1 MSKAAELANLIGNIN
16 MGGGGVNRNL
26 IINGAMNV
34 SQRGTSFASV
44 STGTFTLDRF
54 KRDFSHDGNV
64 TITQDSSGPEG
75 FANSLKVAVTT
86 ADTSLAAGQYENI
99 AHLIEAQN
107 LQNLAF
113 GTSDAKNITVSFYV
127 KSNKTGTY
135 AFNISQSDNSSKQ
148 ATLNY
153 TINSAN
159 TWERKSLTFTGDTS
173 GVINDDNGR
182 GLHLIWF
189 LAAGSTYNS
198 GSTSA
203 TFQTYDNA
211 NYAAG
216 QAVNVLDSTDNTWFL
231 TGVQLEVGQNETVF
245 EHEPFETTL
254 EKCER
259 YYQKS
264 YIHSEVPG
272 GNYNSGTG
280 TQKGINIVQSN
291 YNTTQNQQIY
301 LQQEFR
307 VKMRDAPTI
316 VYYNPYNGDTGKV
329 QHYSSGR
336 SHTVAS
342 AFQCENGFRI
352 GATSLDS
359 EGNNNGGDTYSFHFT
374 ADDEL

>member
-198 GSTSA
+198 GSASA
-203 TFQTYDNA
+203 TFQTYANA
-211 NYAAG
+211 DYAAG

-231 TGVQLEVGQNETVF
+231 TGCQLELGQNPTSF
-245 EHEPFETTL
+245 EHEPVERTL
-254 EKCER
+254 SKCER
-259 YYQKS
+259 YF
-264 YIHSEVPG
+264 
-272 GNYNSGTG
+272 
-280 TQKGINIVQSN
+280 QKGAFARRWTSN
-291 YNTTQNQQIY
+291 GSNEYNFFTHYYVTQ
-301 LQQEFR
+301 
-307 VKMRDAPTI
+307 MRATPTKTFSGGSFSNVI
-316 VYYNPYNGDTGKV
+316 SSTENASDELLSGVAMQLAYRANSADTDTFV
-329 QHYSSGR
+329 FGR
-336 SHTVAS
+336 DVT
-342 AFQCENGFRI
+342 F
-352 GATSLDS
+352 DS
-359 EGNNNGGDTYSFHFT
+359 E
-374 ADDEL
+374 L

>member
-182 GLHLIWF
+182 GLHLVWF

-198 GSTSA
+198 GSASA
-203 TFQTYDNA
+203 TFQTYANA
-211 NYAAG
+211 DYAAG

-231 TGVQLEVGQNETVF
+231 TGCQLELGQNATTF
-245 EHEPFETTL
+245 EHEPVERTL
-254 EKCER
+254 SKCER
-259 YYQKS
+259 YF
-264 YIHSEVPG
+264 
-272 GNYNSGTG
+272 
-280 TQKGINIVQSN
+280 QKGAFARRWTSN
-291 YNTTQNQQIY
+291 GSNEYNFFTHYYVTQ
-301 LQQEFR
+301 
-307 VKMRDAPTI
+307 MRATPTKTFSGGSFSNVI
-316 VYYNPYNGDTGKV
+316 SSTENASDELLSGVAMQLAYRANSADTDTFV
-329 QHYSSGR
+329 FGR
-336 SHTVAS
+336 DVT
-342 AFQCENGFRI
+342 F
-352 GATSLDS
+352 DS
-359 EGNNNGGDTYSFHFT
+359 E
-374 ADDEL
+374 L